1 MAKRIDIKTKGWSD
15 YELID
20 SGENQKLEK
29 FGGVLLYR
37 PETEAVWE
45 KRSGDIW
52 KDAKAFFK
60 WSSGKGSWVHK
71 KDFGKSWQMKWHNI
85 SIILKLTAFKHLGIF
100 PEQEANWIWL
110 KESVS
115 KLKEPEVLNLFAYT
129 GISSLVMAEA
139 GAKVTHVDASKQSI
153 TWSEE
158 NRAASKID
166 KNKIRYILD
175 DALVFVKREVRRGK
189 KYDGIVLDPPAFGRG
204 AKGEV
209 WKIEE
214 SLSPLMKSLKE
225 LLKNEEGSFFLLNG
239 YSAGYSPE
247 SFKQLVE
254 SYFEASQMEYGEML
268 IEESSAVSGKSRVVP
283 AGIYTRFRK

>member
-45 KRSGDIW
+45 KKTPDIW
-52 KDAKAFFK
+52 KDSKAFFK
-60 WSSGKGSWVHK
+60 WSAGKGSWVHK
-71 KDFGKSWQMKWHNI
+71 KEFGKSWQMKWNNI

-100 PEQEANWIWL
+100 PEQEANWVWL

-158 NRAASKID
+158 NRNASKID

-225 LLKNEEGSFFLLNG
+225 LLKDDKGSFFLLNG

-247 SFKQLVE
+247 SFKQLVQ
-254 SYFEASQMEYGEML
+254 SYFEAPQMEYGEMH
-268 IEESSAVSGKSRVVP
+268 IEEKASGRVVP
-283 AGIYTRFRK
+283 AGIYTRFRR